1 MNEFSYN
8 EVAKLL
14 SSYGLIGMLYKTVV
28 GIFITVKE
36 MGSKYI
42 RYIVKSVQVH
52 FPQILIK
59 FIFDKSFYRKF
70 NFKIKSKTAARL

>member
-28 GIFITVKE
+28 GICVTVKE
-36 MGSKYI
+36 MGSEYI

-52 FPQILIK
+52 FPQILTK
-59 FIFDKSFYRKF
+59 FIFDKCFYRKF
-70 NFKIKSKTAARL
+70 NFKITRKTAAKL